1 MNLALIQH
9 TIDLFEDTKI
19 TWLHYH
25 FDYDKQPDVSFFL
38 ELGLPTPSVIWYGN
52 RGYRYAWA
60 IDGYFGKQS
69 GKTYLQDTRDRMT
82 ALFAYH
88 GIEYQDIGFTKP
100 IINDNSRIFEMVY
113 RLKDFTIEDHRKSKA
128 QKKWMS
134 ETDILLYA
142 NLGKSLIDRLFES
155 TRKEIYALKRE
166 NRLTYEN
173 VFMILETANSAICN
187 YKYSNSDIKAK
198 AKNMY
203 RWTLEN
209 YTGES
214 DRKEYQRLY
223 MRQKRL
229 IVKNGEERNRQEAA
243 EIARNCYSDRT
254 QAKIASAV
262 AMLKNTTTLL
272 NKNGKINI
280 SLVAKIAG
288 VNRRSATKYLSGE
301 NNLCN

>member
-1 MNLALIQH
+1 MNLALKQ
-9 TIDLFEDTKI
+9 TPVNLFEDTRI
-19 TWLHYH
+19 TWMHYN

-60 IDGYFGKQS
+60 IDGYFGKQK
-69 GKTYLQDTRDRMT
+69 GKTYLQDTRDRIT

-88 GIEYQDIGFTKP
+88 GIEYQDIGFAKP
-100 IINDNSRIFEMVY
+100 IISESSRVFEMVY
-113 RLKDFTIEDHRKSKA
+113 RLKDFAIEDYRKSKA
-128 QKKWMS
+128 QKKWKN
-134 ETDILLYA
+134 ETDILLYS

-187 YKYSNSDIKAK
+187 YKYSHSDIKAK
-198 AKNMY
+198 TKNMY
-203 RWTLEN
+203 QWTLEN

-223 MRQKRL
+223 MRQKRC
-229 IVKNGEERNRQEAA
+229 IERNGKERSRQQGA
-243 EIARNCYSDRT
+243 ELARNCHSDKT
-254 QAKIASAV
+254 QAKVISAV
-262 AMLKNTTTLL
+262 AMLQNNSTLYK
-272 NKNGKINI
+272 KNGKINI
-280 SLVAKIAG
+280 TLVAKIAG
-288 VNRRSATKYLSGE
+288 VNRRSAKKYIQ
-301 NNLCN
+301 